1 MVTYEKFGYNNFEE
15 YLKDFNNT
23 LLLTIHNYKYFVN
36 WKKIYKNVEKN
47 VVPINI
53 LNSLNKVPAN
63 KINESFSEILDKYP
77 EVVPILPSILAI
89 RYEKKNDKII
99 DVFEDKQFKE
109 YNFSK
114 ENFNKEDII
123 HFCEESGLLDLFTT
137 ISDLYTYLLGT
148 EVGLDTNA
156 RKSRSGTLFESIV
169 EEMLLEHL
177 KNQPEYFLES
187 QDKVE
192 DINTNKIADFIIYKN
207 GNPKYIIEC
216 NYYNSTGSKP
226 SEVARAYM
234 ELEEMINKTDMQFI
248 WLTDGQGWKK
258 MQNPLIKAME
268 NIQYLVNYNILNKNL
283 DKFLD

>member
-1 MVTYEKFGYNNFEE
+1 MVNYEKLGYKNFDE
-15 YLKDFNNT
+15 YLEDFNNS
-23 LLLTIHNYKYFVN
+23 LLVTIHNYKYFVN
-36 WKKIYKNVEKN
+36 WEKIYKNVEKN

-53 LNSLNKVPAN
+53 LNSLNKIPAN
-63 KINESFSEILDKYP
+63 KIYEEFNEILNQYP

-89 RYEKKNDKII
+89 RYERKKDNII
-99 DVFEDKQFKE
+99 DVFEDKHFKS
-109 YNFSK
+109 YDFSK

-123 HFCEESGLLDLFTT
+123 HFCKESGLLDLFTT

-169 EEMLLEHL
+169 EDMLLEHL

-187 QDKVE
+187 QDKVK

-207 GNPKYIIEC
+207 GDPKYIIEC

-234 ELEEMINKTDMQFI
+234 ELEEMINDTDMQFI
-248 WLTDGQGWKK
+248 WLIDGQGWKK
-258 MQNPLIKAME
+258 MQNPLIKSME
-268 NIQYLVNYNILNKNL
+268 NIQYLVNYNILDKNL